1 MPAMPAQLKSA
12 DVPDFLNAHVCAG
25 PVGRVVVGVAGAG
38 GGAQPDPSG
47 GGEDAV
53 CQLQRRQA
61 TTTAQHKDGQ
71 T

>member
-1 MPAMPAQLKSA
+1 MYQIS
-12 DVPDFLNAHVCAG
+12 DVLNAPVCAG

-38 GGAQPDPSG
+38 GGAQPDPGG

-53 CQLQRRQA
+53 CQLQGRQA
-61 TTTAQHKDGQ
+61 TTTAQHEDGQ